1 MFRGKDVHLQ
11 HRTILKKD
19 YIMKYKQLSNN
30 AILSATSFCKKV
42 VFMFILMSVFSANAQ
57 VGTEKE
63 FMWDSISREYIE
75 YVPESYNASQPT
87 AILFMLH
94 GLRDSMQNKI
104 ELSGMLPFIDQQ
116 GWIIVVP
123 QALEAEV
130 QMLGQTF
137 SLGGMW
143 NAGMVVSVMGLTI
156 APNENVDDC
165 GFLMA
170 LLDTMKVR
178 YNIHP
183 DSVFFSGISM
193 GGFMAQRIA
202 IDHSDKVSAIVSVS
216 GTIATAISN
225 RMPETNVD
233 VMHIHGTSDDVVTYD
248 GANFSLDPF
257 GSFNIGLSAEQTVE
271 YWRSFNGC
279 IETPRSCVYNDT
291 KDDGFTFERYD
302 YSGGN
307 ARVAFI
313 KVINGEHDWYAS
325 SEQYDIGYAE
335 EIMKFFMGQMPTNVG
350 IDALPEIETAVYPNP
365 TTDVVNI
372 ACRQNI
378 TNVEVYNIEGR
389 LVYQYS
395 PATPICSIRM
405 AGQKAGL
412 YWAKIYTQEGTA
424 TKKIIVK

>member
-1 MFRGKDVHLQ
+1 MFRGKGVHLQ
-11 HRTILKKD
+11 NRTIQKKD
-19 YIMKYKQLSNN
+19 YIMKHKQLSNN
-30 AILSATSFCKKV
+30 AMLSIASFFKKV
-42 VFMFILMSVFSANAQ
+42 VFTLIFMSVISANAQ
-57 VGTEKE
+57 IGTEKE

-75 YVPESYNASQPT
+75 YVPESYDASQPT
-87 AILFMLH
+87 GILFMLH

-104 ELSGMLPFIDQQ
+104 ELSGMLPFIDQH

-130 QMLGQTF
+130 QVFGQSF
-137 SLGGMW
+137 NLGGMW
-143 NAGMVVSVMGLTI
+143 NAGMIVSVMGLNI

-178 YNIHP
+178 YNIHQ

-193 GGFMAQRIA
+193 GGFMAQRIG
-202 IDHSDKVSAIVSVS
+202 IDHSNKVSAIVSVS

-225 RMPETNVD
+225 RTPETNID
-233 VMHIHGTSDDVVTYD
+233 MMHIHGTSDDVVTYD

-271 YWRSFNGC
+271 YWHSFNNC
-279 IETPRSCVYNDT
+279 NETPRSCVYNDT
-291 KDDGFTFERYD
+291 KNDGFTFERYD

-335 EIMKFFMGQMPTNVG
+335 EIMKFFTGQMPTNVG
-350 IDALPEIETAVYPNP
+350 IDTLSEIETVVYPNP
-365 TTDVVNI
+365 TADVVNI
-372 ACRQNI
+372 TCRQII
-378 TNVEVYNIEGR
+378 TDIDVYNIEGR
-389 LVYQYS
+389 LVYHCT
-395 PATPICSIRM
+395 PAANNCSIRM
-405 AGQKAGL
+405 SGQKNGI
-412 YWAKIYTQEGTA
+412 YWAKIHTEEGSA